1 MNITYNFKKLTQ
13 ALLTTSVVCA
23 MSLSAFA
30 QNKAGTNSGGGGD
43 PTEIKFKEVAQNIKD
58 WIMVGNSASLQ
69 LPPNLT
75 LQKYDGAML
84 TVLQNY
90 NITMTTN
97 KVTFDNQE
105 KTCKSEFKK
114 KLGQITCN
122 IPRFLLAE
130 KDPKQLYQLV
140 HHELATLAGVEIAKG
155 AVSDYEISNQITS
168 LLAAETVYRLPV
180 VRTDLNQNNGEYG
193 FIVWPEVVD
202 QNMTTLQYCPTTE
215 IDGAVTVS
223 DKCLSVQ
230 KDLQGVSFNT
240 KSRYN
245 HPVRPGIYKLLSNS
259 EILVSIREGGIPV
272 NPLVI
277 QFEVKQNASTA
288 LPASRLILGG
298 AAGSDNLGSSNYQL
312 VFDITDPSVKRKVL
326 ADLTSPN
333 LSLIYTLS
341 IPSLKNPESFNS
353 EGAYYYQ
360 LCRFVLKEKQFS
372 NDKVEICKR
381 AMNTMQ
387 MSDDSFYTLI
397 TEISGN
403 GIKFLPLY
411 TRYDFYSGFYLS
423 DPIEKDKSAYLKNL
437 QNIQEEINGA
447 RSIIT
452 SYTKRKT
459 KALTSDI
466 DMDIYE
472 VYRQTKLELKQSE
485 FYAFKNLTNGTSA
498 LVLPGNYKLTI
509 RNESG
514 DTINRDVTIN
524 SPETNF

>member
-1 MNITYNFKKLTQ
+1 MRSKLNLKNLTQ

-202 QNMTTLQYCPTTE
+202 QNMTQIQYCPTV
-215 IDGAVTVS
+215 DDNGVVTVS
-223 DKCLSVQ
+223 DKCLSIY
-230 KDLQGVSFNT
+230 KDLQGLRFNS

-245 HPVRPGIYKLLSNS
+245 HPVRPGVYKLVAQVSEFSN
-259 EILVSIREGGIPV
+259 LH
-272 NPLVI
+272 PLAVK
-277 QFEVKQNASTA
+277 FEVKATMATQ
-288 LPASRLILGG
+288 LPASRLNLGRATDSG
-298 AAGSDNLGSSNYQL
+298 NLGSSNYEL
-312 VFDITDPSVKRKVL
+312 LYDMADPSVRRSIIN
-326 ADLTSPN
+326 DLVRSPN
-333 LSLIYTLS
+333 PDLIHNLI
-341 IPSLKNPESFNS
+341 IPSVNKPETFNS
-353 EGAYYYQ
+353 SGAYYYQ
-360 LCRFVLKEKQFS
+360 FCRFVVSENKFS
-372 NDKVEICKR
+372 SDKIEICKS
-381 AMNTMQ
+381 ALA
-387 MSDDSFYTLI
+387 TL
-397 TEISGN
+397 
-403 GIKFLPLY
+403 K
-411 TRYDFYSGFYLS
+411 LS
-423 DPIEKDKSAYLKNL
+423 DADYFKICNDLSLNKIVTVNFRRDLSSYMFLRNAEQDPTGFREHVRK
-437 QNIQEEINGA
+437 IQRTYSEA
-447 RSIIT
+447 RSIFDKYQKEIK
-452 SYTKRKT
+452 SEEE
-459 KALTSDI
+459 
-466 DMDIYE
+466 YE
-472 VYRQTKLELKQSE
+472 VYSE
-485 FYAFKNLTNGTSA
+485 IGLSLDETEVFAFQKLTNGQSA
-498 LVLPGNYKLTI
+498 LVIPGKYKLSVK
-509 RNESG
+509 NESG
-514 DTINRDVTIN
+514 DSNTRDVMVN
-524 SPETNF
+524 SPEMNF